1 MKMNHRK
8 ARRITLFC
16 CLVVAIILILFFSSD
31 HRRQSTKKEA
41 KFPSADVVLSE
52 PPVEVEKIIVPA
64 GQTITDL
71 LTTRGLSVARVLSI
85 RNQVKPVYDLAR
97 IPAGREL
104 RLLKQEN
111 QLIGL
116 QLDLDAERYLDIN
129 LRPEQVTA
137 RIVNYPVQK
146 QLVLIEGI
154 IEDSLISAVNKAG
167 EQDLLALMLADIFGW
182 QIDFYIDLRKG
193 DAFRLLVEKKYIN
206 GRFSSYEQI
215 QAAYFFNQ
223 GRLYEAYRFTNP
235 DSGQTDYF
243 DSRGN
248 SLRREFLKSPLK
260 YTRISSRFS
269 MRRLHPIRKI
279 YRPHYGVDFAAPVG
293 TPVQATADGVVT
305 FAGWNGGAGR
315 MVKIKHSHSYETMY
329 LHLSRLGPGIY
340 QGARVKGGQI
350 IGYVGSSGESTGP
363 HLDYRLI
370 YHGQYVNPLSWK
382 FQPAE
387 PLKEK
392 YRDEFKQQVSNLAR
406 LLSFPLVL
414 FKY

>member
-1 MKMNHRK
+1 MKMNRRK
-8 ARRITLFC
+8 VRRVALFFS
-16 CLVVAIILILFFSSD
+16 LVAAIVLILFFSITD
-31 HRRQSTKKEA
+31 RKQKPEA
-41 KFPSADVVLSE
+41 KAQPADVILNEVPVTTEKITVLS
-52 PPVEVEKIIVPA
+52 

-71 LTTRGLSVARVLSI
+71 LTARGFTVSQVLDI
-85 RNQVKPVYDLAR
+85 RNQIKPVYDLAR

-104 RLLKQEN
+104 RLLKKEDRF
-111 QLIGL
+111 IGL

-129 LRPEQVTA
+129 LKEGQAVA
-137 RIVNYPVQK
+137 RIINYPIEK
-146 QLVLIEGI
+146 KLVLMEGV

-182 QIDFYIDLRKG
+182 EIDFYIDLRKG
-193 DAFRLLVEKKYIN
+193 DVFRLLVEKKYIN
-206 GRFSSYEQI
+206 GHFGSYEQI
-215 QAAYFFNQ
+215 LAACFLNQ
-223 GRLYEAYRFTNP
+223 GRLFEAFRFTFP

-243 DSRGN
+243 DSKGN

-269 MRRLHPIRKI
+269 LNRLHPIRKI

-315 MVKIKHSHSYETMY
+315 MVKIKHKRSYETMY
-329 LHLSRLGPGIY
+329 LHLSRLGPGIQ
-340 QGARVKGGQI
+340 QGVRVRSGQI

-392 YRDEFKQQVSNLAR
+392 YRGEFNQQVTNSQQ
-406 LLSFPLVL
+406 LLFFPLPL
-414 FKY
+414 FKYN

>member
-1 MKMNHRK
+1 MKRNRRK
-8 ARRITLFC
+8 VIRVALFFS
-16 CLVVAIILILFFSSD
+16 LVMVIALIFFFSSD
-31 HRRQSTKKEA
+31 HRRQTTKTEG
-41 KFPSADVVLSE
+41 KFLSADVVLAE
-52 PPVEVEKIIVPA
+52 PPVKVEKIIVPE
-64 GQTITDL
+64 GRTITDL
-71 LTTRGLSVARVLSI
+71 LTTRGLSVAQVLSI
-85 RNQVKPVYDLAR
+85 RDQAKPVYDLAR

-116 QLDLDAERYLDIN
+116 QLDLDAERYLEIN
-129 LRPEQVTA
+129 LRQDQVKA
-137 RIVNYPVQK
+137 RIINYPVEK

-154 IEDSLISAVNKAG
+154 INDSLISAVNKAG

-182 QIDFYIDLRKG
+182 EIDFYIDLRKG
-193 DAFRLLVEKKYIN
+193 DVFRLLVEKKYIN

-215 QAAYFFNQ
+215 QSAYFINK
-223 GRLYEAYRFTNP
+223 GRLYEAFRFTYP

-243 DSRGN
+243 DSKGN

-269 MRRLHPIRKI
+269 SRRLHPIRKI
-279 YRPHYGVDFAAPVG
+279 YRPHYGVDFAAPIG

-305 FAGWNGGAGR
+305 FAGWNGGAGL

-329 LHLSRLGPGIY
+329 LHLSRLGPGIR
-340 QGARVKGGQI
+340 QGARVKGGQV

-370 YHGQYVNPLSWK
+370 YHGRYVNPLSWK

-392 YRDEFKQQVSNLAR
+392 YRDEFNQQVVNLQQ
-406 LLSFPLVL
+406 LMFFPLIL
-414 FKY
+414 FTP

>member
-1 MKMNHRK
+1 MKRNRRK
-8 ARRITLFC
+8 VIRVALFFS
-16 CLVVAIILILFFSSD
+16 LVMVIALIFFFSSD
-31 HRRQSTKKEA
+31 HRRQTTKTEG
-41 KFPSADVVLSE
+41 KFLSADVVLAE
-52 PPVEVEKIIVPA
+52 PPVKVEKIIVPE
-64 GQTITDL
+64 GRTITDL
-71 LTTRGLSVARVLSI
+71 LTTRGLSVAQVLSI
-85 RNQVKPVYDLAR
+85 RDQAKPVYDLAR

-116 QLDLDAERYLDIN
+116 QLDLDAERYLEIN
-129 LRPEQVTA
+129 LRQDQVKA
-137 RIVNYPVQK
+137 RIINYPVEK
-146 QLVLIEGI
+146 RLVLIEGI
-154 IEDSLISAVNKAG
+154 INDSLISAVNKAG

-182 QIDFYIDLRKG
+182 EIDFYIDLRKG
-193 DAFRLLVEKKYIN
+193 DVFRLLVEKKYIN

-215 QAAYFFNQ
+215 QSAYFINK
-223 GRLYEAYRFTNP
+223 GRLYEAFRFTYP

-243 DSRGN
+243 DSKGN

-269 MRRLHPIRKI
+269 SRRLHPIRKI
-279 YRPHYGVDFAAPVG
+279 YRPHYGVDFAAPIG

-329 LHLSRLGPGIY
+329 LHLSRLGPGIH
-340 QGARVKGGQI
+340 QGARVKGGQV

-370 YHGQYVNPLSWK
+370 YHGRYVNPLSWK

-392 YRDEFKQQVSNLAR
+392 YRDEFNQQVVNLQQ
-406 LLSFPLVL
+406 LMFFPLIL
-414 FKY
+414 FTP

>member
-1 MKMNHRK
+1 MKRNRRK
-8 ARRITLFC
+8 VIRVALFFS
-16 CLVVAIILILFFSSD
+16 LVMVIALIFFFSSD
-31 HRRQSTKKEA
+31 HRRQTTKTEG
-41 KFPSADVVLSE
+41 KFLSADVVLAE
-52 PPVEVEKIIVPA
+52 PPVKVEKIIVPE
-64 GQTITDL
+64 GRTITDL
-71 LTTRGLSVARVLSI
+71 LTTRGLSAAQVLSI
-85 RNQVKPVYDLAR
+85 RDQAKPVYDLAR

-116 QLDLDAERYLDIN
+116 QLDLDAERYLEIN
-129 LRPEQVTA
+129 LRQDQVKA
-137 RIVNYPVQK
+137 RIINYPVEK

-154 IEDSLISAVNKAG
+154 INDSLISAVNKAG

-182 QIDFYIDLRKG
+182 EIDFYIDLRKG
-193 DAFRLLVEKKYIN
+193 DVFRLLVEKKYIN

-215 QAAYFFNQ
+215 QSAYFINK
-223 GRLYEAYRFTNP
+223 GRLYEAFRFTYP

-243 DSRGN
+243 DSKGN

-269 MRRLHPIRKI
+269 SRRLHPIRKI
-279 YRPHYGVDFAAPVG
+279 YRPHYGVDFAAPIG

-315 MVKIKHSHSYETMY
+315 MVKIKHNHSYETMY
-329 LHLSRLGPGIY
+329 LHLSRLGPGIH
-340 QGARVKGGQI
+340 QGARVKGGQV

-370 YHGQYVNPLSWK
+370 YHGRYVNPLSWK

-392 YRDEFKQQVSNLAR
+392 YRDEFNQQVVNLQQ
-406 LLSFPLVL
+406 LMFFPLIL
-414 FKY
+414 FTP

>member
-1 MKMNHRK
+1 MVI
-8 ARRITLFC
+8 A
-16 CLVVAIILILFFSSD
+16 LIFFFSSD
-31 HRRQSTKKEA
+31 HRRQTTKTEGN
-41 KFPSADVVLSE
+41 FLSADVVLAE
-52 PPVEVEKIIVPA
+52 PPVKVEKIIIPE
-64 GQTITDL
+64 GRTITDL
-71 LTTRGLSVARVLSI
+71 LTTRGLSVAQVLSI
-85 RNQVKPVYDLAR
+85 RDQAKPVYDLAR

-116 QLDLDAERYLDIN
+116 QLDLDAERYLEIN
-129 LRPEQVTA
+129 LRQDQVKA
-137 RIVNYPVQK
+137 RIINYPVEK
-146 QLVLIEGI
+146 RLVLIEGI
-154 IEDSLISAVNKAG
+154 INDSLISAVNKAG

-182 QIDFYIDLRKG
+182 EIDFYIDLRKG
-193 DAFRLLVEKKYIN
+193 DVFRLLVEKKYIN
-206 GRFSSYEQI
+206 GSFSSYEQI
-215 QAAYFFNQ
+215 QSAYFINQ
-223 GRLYEAYRFTNP
+223 GRLYEAFRFTYP

-243 DSRGN
+243 DSKGN

-269 MRRLHPIRKI
+269 SRRLHPIRKI
-279 YRPHYGVDFAAPVG
+279 YRPHYGVDFAAPIG

-329 LHLSRLGPGIY
+329 LHLSRLGPGIH
-340 QGARVKGGQI
+340 QGARVKGGQV

-370 YHGQYVNPLSWK
+370 YHGRYVNPLSWK
-382 FQPAE
+382 FQPVE

-392 YRDEFKQQVSNLAR
+392 YRDEFNQQVINLQQ
-406 LLSFPLVL
+406 LMSFPLIL
-414 FKY
+414 FSP

>member
-1 MKMNHRK
+1 MKRNRRK
-8 ARRITLFC
+8 VIRVALFFS
-16 CLVVAIILILFFSSD
+16 LVMVIALIFFFSSD
-31 HRRQSTKKEA
+31 HRRQTTKTEG
-41 KFPSADVVLSE
+41 KFLSADVVLAE
-52 PPVEVEKIIVPA
+52 PPVKVEKIIVPE
-64 GQTITDL
+64 GRTITDL
-71 LTTRGLSVARVLSI
+71 LTTRGLSVAQVLSI
-85 RNQVKPVYDLAR
+85 RDQAKPVYDLAR

-116 QLDLDAERYLDIN
+116 QLDLDAERYLEIN
-129 LRPEQVTA
+129 LRQDQVKA
-137 RIVNYPVQK
+137 RIINYPVEK

-154 IEDSLISAVNKAG
+154 INDSLISAVNKAG

-182 QIDFYIDLRKG
+182 EIDFYIDLRKG
-193 DAFRLLVEKKYIN
+193 DVFRLLVEKKYIN

-215 QAAYFFNQ
+215 QSAYFINK
-223 GRLYEAYRFTNP
+223 GRLYEAFRFTYP

-243 DSRGN
+243 DSKGN

-269 MRRLHPIRKI
+269 SRRLHPIRKI
-279 YRPHYGVDFAAPVG
+279 YRPHYGVDFAAPIG

-315 MVKIKHSHSYETMY
+315 MVKIKHNHSYETMY
-329 LHLSRLGPGIY
+329 LHLSRLGPGIH
-340 QGARVKGGQI
+340 QGARVKGGQV

-370 YHGQYVNPLSWK
+370 YHGRYVNPLSWK

-392 YRDEFKQQVSNLAR
+392 YRDEFNQQVVNLQQ
-406 LLSFPLVL
+406 LMFFPLIL
-414 FKY
+414 FTP

>member
-1 MKMNHRK
+1 VKMNRRK
-8 ARRITLFC
+8 VRRVALFFS
-16 CLVVAIILILFFSSD
+16 LVAAIVLILFFSITD
-31 HRRQSTKKEA
+31 RKQKPEA
-41 KFPSADVVLSE
+41 KAQPADVILNEVPVTTEKITVLS
-52 PPVEVEKIIVPA
+52 

-71 LTTRGLSVARVLSI
+71 LTARGFTVSQVLDI
-85 RNQVKPVYDLAR
+85 RNQIKPVYDLAR

-104 RLLKQEN
+104 RLLKKEDRF
-111 QLIGL
+111 IGL

-129 LRPEQVTA
+129 LKEGQAVA
-137 RIVNYPVQK
+137 RIINYPIEK
-146 QLVLIEGI
+146 KLVLMEGV

-182 QIDFYIDLRKG
+182 EIDFYIDLRKG
-193 DAFRLLVEKKYIN
+193 DVFRLLVEKKYIN
-206 GRFSSYEQI
+206 GHFGSYEQI
-215 QAAYFFNQ
+215 LAACFLNQ
-223 GRLYEAYRFTNP
+223 GRLFEAFRFTFP

-243 DSRGN
+243 DSKGN

-269 MRRLHPIRKI
+269 LNRLHPIRKI

-315 MVKIKHSHSYETMY
+315 MVKIKHKRSYETMY
-329 LHLSRLGPGIY
+329 LHLSRLGPGIQ
-340 QGARVKGGQI
+340 QGVRVRSGQI

-392 YRDEFKQQVSNLAR
+392 YRGEFNQQVTNSQQ
-406 LLSFPLVL
+406 LLFFPLPL
-414 FKY
+414 FKYN

>member
-1 MKMNHRK
+1 MNRRK
-8 ARRITLFC
+8 VRRVALFFS
-16 CLVVAIILILFFSSD
+16 LVAAIVLILFFSITD
-31 HRRQSTKKEA
+31 RKQKPEA
-41 KFPSADVVLSE
+41 KAQPADVILNEVPVTTEKITVLS
-52 PPVEVEKIIVPA
+52 

-71 LTTRGLSVARVLSI
+71 LTARGFTVSQVLDI
-85 RNQVKPVYDLAR
+85 RNQIKPVYDLAR

-104 RLLKQEN
+104 RLLKKEDRF
-111 QLIGL
+111 IGL

-129 LRPEQVTA
+129 LKEGQAVA
-137 RIVNYPVQK
+137 RIINYPIEK
-146 QLVLIEGI
+146 KLVLMEGV

-182 QIDFYIDLRKG
+182 EIDFYIDLRKG
-193 DAFRLLVEKKYIN
+193 DVFRLLVEKKYIN
-206 GRFSSYEQI
+206 GHFGSYEQI
-215 QAAYFFNQ
+215 LAACFLNQ
-223 GRLYEAYRFTNP
+223 GRLFEAFRFTFP

-243 DSRGN
+243 DSKGN

-269 MRRLHPIRKI
+269 LNRLHPIRKI

-315 MVKIKHSHSYETMY
+315 MVKIKHKRSYETMY
-329 LHLSRLGPGIY
+329 LHLSRLGPGIQ
-340 QGARVKGGQI
+340 QGVRVRSGQI

-392 YRDEFKQQVSNLAR
+392 YRGEFNQQVTNSQQ
-406 LLSFPLVL
+406 LLFFPLPL
-414 FKY
+414 FKYN

>member
-1 MKMNHRK
+1 MKRNRRK
-8 ARRITLFC
+8 VRRVALSFS
-16 CLVVAIILILFFSSD
+16 LVMVIALIFFFSSD
-31 HRRQSTKKEA
+31 HRRQTTKTEGN
-41 KFPSADVVLSE
+41 FLSADVVLAE
-52 PPVEVEKIIVPA
+52 PPVKVEKIIIPE
-64 GQTITDL
+64 GRTITDL
-71 LTTRGLSVARVLSI
+71 LTTRGLSVAQVLSI
-85 RNQVKPVYDLAR
+85 RDQAKPVYDLAR

-116 QLDLDAERYLDIN
+116 QLDLDAERYLEIN
-129 LRPEQVTA
+129 LRQDQVKA
-137 RIVNYPVQK
+137 RIINYPVEK
-146 QLVLIEGI
+146 RLVLIEGI
-154 IEDSLISAVNKAG
+154 INDSLISAVNKAG

-182 QIDFYIDLRKG
+182 EIDFYIDLRKG
-193 DAFRLLVEKKYIN
+193 DVFRLLVEKKYIN
-206 GRFSSYEQI
+206 GSFSSYEQI
-215 QAAYFFNQ
+215 QSAYFINQ
-223 GRLYEAYRFTNP
+223 GRLYEAFRFTYP

-243 DSRGN
+243 DSKGN

-269 MRRLHPIRKI
+269 SRRLHPIRKI
-279 YRPHYGVDFAAPVG
+279 YRPHYGVDFAAPIG

-329 LHLSRLGPGIY
+329 LHLSRLGPGIH
-340 QGARVKGGQI
+340 QGARVKGGQV

-370 YHGQYVNPLSWK
+370 YHGRYVNPLSWK
-382 FQPAE
+382 FQPVE

-392 YRDEFKQQVSNLAR
+392 YRDEFNQQVINLQQ
-406 LLSFPLVL
+406 LMSFPLIL
-414 FKY
+414 FSP